1 MADPMKIRATLQG
14 DVADVRVLMA
24 HPMET
29 GQRKDA
35 AGKLVPLHFI
45 QTITAQLNGKTVFSA
60 DVSQAVS
67 RNPVFAFKVKGA
79 KAGDKLSH
87 HLAGQQGRQAHRR
100 GGDRA
105 PDPDFEARGRRA
117 PFDQWRRER

>member
-79 KAGDKLSH
+79 KAGDKLSITWQDNQGDKRTDEIVIR
-87 HLAGQQGRQAHRR
+87 AGS
-100 GGDRA
+100 
-105 PDPDFEARGRRA
+105 
-117 PFDQWRRER
+117 

>member
-1 MADPMKIRATLQG
+1 MAEPMKIRATLQG

-35 AGKLVPLHFI
+35 SGKLVPLHFI
-45 QTITAQLNGKTVFSA
+45 QSITAQLNGKTVFTA
-60 DVSQAVS
+60 DISQAVS

-79 KAGDKLSH
+79 KAGDKLSVTWQDNTGDKRTDEVVIRA
-87 HLAGQQGRQAHRR
+87 AGS
-100 GGDRA
+100 
-105 PDPDFEARGRRA
+105 
-117 PFDQWRRER
+117 

>member
-1 MADPMKIRATLQG
+1 MAEPMKIRVTLQG

-29 GQRKDA
+29 GQRKDS

-45 QTITAQLNGKTVFSA
+45 QSITAQLNGKTVFTA
-60 DVSQAVS
+60 DISQAVS

-79 KAGDKLSH
+79 KAGDKLSITWQDNTGDKRTDEMMIR
-87 HLAGQQGRQAHRR
+87 AGS
-100 GGDRA
+100 
-105 PDPDFEARGRRA
+105 
-117 PFDQWRRER
+117 